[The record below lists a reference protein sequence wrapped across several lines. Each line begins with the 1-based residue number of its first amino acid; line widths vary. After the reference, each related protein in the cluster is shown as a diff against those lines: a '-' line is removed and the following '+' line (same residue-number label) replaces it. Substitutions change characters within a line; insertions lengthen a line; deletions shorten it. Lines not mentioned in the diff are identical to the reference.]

1 MAVSMRV
8 VGIFFQAKNIPYT
21 SHMTVKDLMDV
32 VVRNPGNY
40 SDASNFGYLATVDM
54 VTSNEPSV
62 VAFAA
67 RYPQGTTSRTS
78 GTKYNAGDYYLT
90 EGNVG
95 NPRYSVW
102 QYYVFNEKQVD
113 GVSRRV
119 VSPNPKPL
127 QSFATREINDGDT
140 VIWRLVEILAG
151 PNTIPRVYQ
160 SLLGFGGGQ
169 RSVYGYIKAQ
179 GGGEPVIQSGSGIAK
194 VSRET
199 TGLYTIEFAT
209 PFTQPP
215 AVNATQ
221 QFTVDRINPGS
232 LLDNAIVTDITT
244 TGCTIATGD
253 AGGKRSDRN
262 FSFEATG
269 F

>member
-1 MAVSMRV
+1 MTVSMRV
-8 VGIFFQAKNIPYT
+8 VGIFFQAENIPYT
-21 SHMTVKDLMDV
+21 SQMTVKDLMDV
-32 VVRNPGNY
+32 VVMNPSTY
-40 SDASNFGYLATVDM
+40 SDASKFGYLANVDM

-78 GTKYNAGDYYLT
+78 GIKYTAGDYYLT
-90 EGNVG
+90 EANVG

-102 QYYVFNEKQVD
+102 QYYVFNEKQID
-113 GVSRRV
+113 GVSRKV
-119 VSPNPKPL
+119 VSPNPEPL

-151 PNTIPRVYQ
+151 SNTIPRVYQ
-160 SLLGFGGGQ
+160 RQLGFDGGQ

-179 GGGEPVIQSGSGIAK
+179 GGAPVIQSGSGIAS
-194 VSRET
+194 VSRVS

-221 QFTVDRINPGS
+221 QFNVGGINPGKTT
-232 LLDNAIVTDITT
+232 DNAVVTDITT
-244 TGCTIATGD
+244 TSCTIVTGD
-253 AGGKRSDRN
+253 GFGNVSDRN